1 MEAKV
6 IWRGGQ
12 SFTGVSGTHE
22 VAVDTTV
29 AGGGADTG
37 MTPKQM
43 LLASVCGCTGMDI
56 VGMLEKMRV
65 SYNSLEISA
74 EAEQTNE
81 HPKVFIYIKLHYK
94 TDVKEDDRDKLVKA
108 IELSQTKYC
117 GVSIMLK
124 KHCPVTYTV
133 ELI

>member
-6 IWRGGQ
+6 IWRGGEH
-12 SFTGVSGTHE
+12 FTGISSTHE
-22 VAVDTTV
+22 VSIDTPLES
-29 AGGGADTG
+29 GGSDTG

-43 LLASVCGCTGMDI
+43 LLASVCGCTGLDI

-65 SYNSLEISA
+65 DYSLLEISA
-74 EAEQTNE
+74 EAEQTTE

-94 TDVKEDDRDKLVKA
+94 TDVKEADKDKLLKA
-108 IELSQTKYC
+108 INLSQTKYC

-133 ELI
+133 ELV

>member
-6 IWRGGQ
+6 IWRGGE
-12 SFTGVSGTHE
+12 SFTGIAGTHE
-22 VAVDTTV
+22 VAIDTTV
-29 AGGGADTG
+29 EGGGADTG
-37 MTPKQM
+37 MSPKQM
-43 LLASVCGCTGMDI
+43 LLATVCGCTGMDI

-65 SYNSLEISA
+65 VYSILEISA
-74 EAEQTNE
+74 EAEQTTE

-94 TDVKEDDRDKLVKA
+94 TDVAEADRDKLIKA
-108 IELSQTKYC
+108 IDLSQTKYC

-133 ELI
+133 ELV